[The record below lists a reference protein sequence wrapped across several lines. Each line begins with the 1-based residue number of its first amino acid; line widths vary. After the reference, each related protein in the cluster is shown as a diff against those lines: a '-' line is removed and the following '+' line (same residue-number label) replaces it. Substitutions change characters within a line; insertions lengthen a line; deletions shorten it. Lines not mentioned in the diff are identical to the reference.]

1 MKMARLLRSE
11 AKKKED
17 NRIVIGKAGAPQGI
31 HGDIR
36 IIPLTDFPERFEELK
51 QVYVGDEKLDI
62 VGMKY
67 HKQFILLRF
76 RQYDVREEVAK
87 LTGKLLMI
95 DRADVMPLEEGEYY
109 TFDIIG
115 LTVYDMEGSELG
127 TVTEVLKTG
136 SNDVYVASKK
146 GEAKQ
151 LLIPALKAVVKEIN
165 VPEGF
170 MKVDMPEE
178 ME

>member
-1 MKMARLLRSE
+1 MLRS
-11 AKKKED
+11 AINNKSKKNE

-36 IIPLTDFPERFEELK
+36 VIPLTDFPERFEELDY
-51 QVYVGDEKLDI
+51 VYADDERLDI
-62 VGMKY
+62 TSVKY
-67 HKQFILLRF
+67 HKQFVLLRF
-76 RQYDVREEVAK
+76 KQYDVRETVAA

-95 DRADVMPLEEGEYY
+95 DKKDAMPLDEGEYY

-115 LTVYDMEGSELG
+115 LEVFDLENNSLG
-127 TVTEVLKTG
+127 HITEVLKTG

-151 LLIPALKAVVKEIN
+151 LMIPALKAVVKEIN
-165 VPEGF
+165 IAEGK
-170 MKVDMPEE
+170 MVVDMPEE
-178 ME
+178 V

>member
-1 MKMARLLRSE
+1 MLRS
-11 AKKKED
+11 AINNKSKKNE

-36 IIPLTDFPERFEELK
+36 VIPLTDFPERFEELDY
-51 QVYVGDEKLDI
+51 VYADDERLDI
-62 VGMKY
+62 ISVKY
-67 HKQFILLRF
+67 HKQFVLLRF
-76 RQYDVREEVAK
+76 KQYDVRETVAA

-95 DRADVMPLEEGEYY
+95 DKKDAMPLDEGEYY

-115 LTVYDMEGSELG
+115 LEVFDLENNSLG
-127 TVTEVLKTG
+127 HITEVLKTG

-151 LLIPALKAVVKEIN
+151 LMIPALKAVVKEIN
-165 VPEGF
+165 IAEGK
-170 MKVDMPEE
+170 MVVDMPEE
-178 ME
+178 V